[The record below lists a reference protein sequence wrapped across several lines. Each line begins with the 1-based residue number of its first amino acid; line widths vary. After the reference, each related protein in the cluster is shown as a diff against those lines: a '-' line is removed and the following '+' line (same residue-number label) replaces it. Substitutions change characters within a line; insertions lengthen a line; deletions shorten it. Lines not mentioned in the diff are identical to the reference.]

1 MRHFTKIAAAA
12 LFMGAAF
19 TASLPATAETPKD
32 TLVIAWSIDDIISLD
47 PAEIFEFSAAE
58 IAGNTY
64 EKLVDY
70 DPKDVS
76 KVFGVLADSWTVTG
90 DGKILTFK
98 MKEGRKFAS
107 GNPVTA
113 EDAVYTLERAVV
125 LNKSPGFIIT
135 QFGFTPE
142 NVKEKI
148 KTTGPMEFTFE
159 MDKAYASSFVLYC
172 LTASVGSIVD
182 KKLLMEHE
190 ANGDFG
196 YEWLKTHYA
205 GSGPLTIKEWRA
217 NEAVVLERNENYSG
231 TKTPLARVI
240 YRHIKESTAQRL
252 QLEKGDIDIARNLSP
267 EELKAV
273 SSNPDIAIQSAVKGT
288 VYYLGL
294 NQKNEN
300 LAKPEVREAIKYLV
314 DYQAIADTIMNSL
327 GKVHQAFLPEGFLG
341 AINDNPYSFNPDKAK
356 ELLTKAGLPDG
367 FSVKIDVRSIPTEQG
382 IAEAIQQSM
391 AKGGVKLEIIP
402 GDGKQVLTKYR
413 ARQHDIFLGS
423 WGSDYQDPNSN
434 ADTFAANHDNSDKAK
449 AKPLAWRNAWDIPDL
464 TKETESA
471 VLESDAAKRAA
482 IYEDLQKKVLAT
494 GPFVIMFQQIEV
506 AASRKTVKGFTLGP
520 SFDNN
525 IAYTATK
532 E

>member
-1 MRHFTKIAAAA
+1 MRHFTRIAAAA
-12 LFMGAAF
+12 LLLGAASF
-19 TASLPATAETPKD
+19 MPFQARAETPKD

-47 PAEIFEFSAAE
+47 PAEIFEISASE

-64 EKLVDY
+64 EKLVNY

-76 KVFGVLADSWTVTG
+76 KVYGELADSWNVTG
-90 DGKILTFK
+90 DGKIITFK
-98 MKEGRKFAS
+98 MKEGRTFAS

-113 EDAVYTLERAVV
+113 EDAVFSLERAVV

-148 KTTGPMEFTFE
+148 KTTGPMEFSFE
-159 MDKAYASSFVLYC
+159 MDKAYAPSFVLYC

-182 KKLLMEHE
+182 KKLVMEHE

-196 YEWLKTHYA
+196 YEWLKTNYA
-205 GSGPLTIKEWRA
+205 GSGPLKIREWRA

-231 TKTPLARVI
+231 TKTPLARVV
-240 YRHIKESTAQRL
+240 YRHIKESAAQRL
-252 QLEKGDIDIARNLSP
+252 QLEKGDVDVARNLSP

-273 SSNPDIAIQSAVKGT
+273 SSNPDITTQSAVKGT

-300 LAKPEVREAIKYLV
+300 LAKPEVREALKYLV
-314 DYQAIADTIMNSL
+314 DYQAIADTIMNNL

-341 AINDNPYSFNPDKAK
+341 AVSDNPYKLDVAKAK
-356 ELLTKAGLPDG
+356 ELLAKAGLPDG
-367 FSVKIDVRSIPTEQG
+367 FDVKIDVRSIPTEQG
-382 IAEAIQQSM
+382 IAEAIQQTF
-391 AKGGVKLEIIP
+391 AQGGVKLEIVP

-413 ARQHDIFLGS
+413 ARQHDIFLGQ
-423 WGSDYQDPNSN
+423 WGSDYQDPHSN
-434 ADTFAANHDNSDKAK
+434 ADTFAANPNNADDAK
-449 AKPLAWRNAWDIPDL
+449 AKPLAWRNAWDIPEL
-464 TKETESA
+464 TKKTQAA
-471 VLESDAAKRAA
+471 VIEPDSAKRAA
-482 IYEDLQKKVLAT
+482 IYEELQKEVLAT

-506 AASRKTVKGFTLGP
+506 AAQRKNVKGFTLGP

-525 IAYTATK
+525 IAYTASK